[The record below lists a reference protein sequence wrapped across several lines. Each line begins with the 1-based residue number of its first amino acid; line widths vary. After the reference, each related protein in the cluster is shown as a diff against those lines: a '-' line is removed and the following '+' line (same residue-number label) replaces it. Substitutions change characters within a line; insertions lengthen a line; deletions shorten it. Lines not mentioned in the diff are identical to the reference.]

1 MLRASLYITLCTA
14 KNRVLVRLR
23 RLREPRY
30 LIFAI
35 AGAAYL
41 SFAVFMRFGAARRG
55 RRRGEV
61 PPDIFTP
68 SVGALAPATAGVAL
82 LALAA
87 VGWVFPARST
97 LFDFSDAEV
106 HLLFPAPVTRRALLI
121 HRLVRSQL

>member
-14 KNRVLVRLR
+14 KNSLLVRLR

-41 SFAVFMRFGAARRG
+41 YFAVFMRFGAARRS
-55 RRRGEV
+55 RRRGDE
-61 PPDIFTP
+61 PPNIFTP
-68 SVGALAPATAGVAL
+68 SVGALAPAAGGVAM

-87 VGWVFPARST
+87 VAWVLPTRST
-97 LFDFSDAEV
+97 LFDFSEAEI
-106 HLLFPAPVTRRALLI
+106 HLLFPAPVTR
-121 HRLVRSQL
+121 